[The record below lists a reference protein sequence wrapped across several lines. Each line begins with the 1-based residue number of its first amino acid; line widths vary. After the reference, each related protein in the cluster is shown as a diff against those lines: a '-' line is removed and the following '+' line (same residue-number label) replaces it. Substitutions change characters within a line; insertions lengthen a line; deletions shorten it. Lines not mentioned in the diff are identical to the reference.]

1 MSVLDS
7 STRIEPEPETKPSLV
22 GIVGPTGS
30 GKSALAIE
38 LARLLNGEIVNCDA
52 LQVYRELD
60 VGTAKIRPLEQK
72 GIPHHLVSLIPPT
85 EEFSAAA
92 FIARAAPVIEAIAAR
107 GRLPIVVGG
116 TGLYLRALLRGLFEG
131 PGRVPEVRARLE
143 GMARRRGTAALH
155 RLLSRWDPDSAE
167 RIHPNDR
174 VRLERAL
181 EVRIET
187 GRPMSALMAERQS
200 PVAQFEAI
208 LVGLEPSRT
217 ALSRRIERRVS
228 FMFDEGLANE
238 VQELRK
244 RYGED
249 IPAFKAIGYRETL
262 GYLSGDTDLRRTQEL
277 IAIAT
282 LQYAKRQMTW
292 FRREE
297 GVEWFQGSGDEPQV
311 VDGVLRHVRKS
322 THRQD
327 QETLHAET
335 AS

>member
-1 MSVLDS
+1 MAVLMTVLDAS
-7 STRIEPEPETKPSLV
+7 VVTRPALV
-22 GIVGPTGS
+22 AIVGPTGS
-30 GKSALAIE
+30 GKSDLAIE
-38 LARLLNGEIVNCDA
+38 VALALNGELVSCDA

-60 VGTAKIRPLEQK
+60 VGTAKVRPQDQQ
-72 GIPHHLVSLIPPT
+72 GIPHHLVSVISPA
-85 EEFSAAA
+85 EEFSAAQY
-92 FIARAAPVIEAIAAR
+92 IARAAPVIDSIAAR
-107 GRLPIVVGG
+107 GKLPIVVGG

-131 PGRVPEVRARLE
+131 PGRMPEVRARLE
-143 GMARRRGTAALH
+143 GIVARRGTAALH
-155 RLLSRWDPDSAE
+155 RLLNRWDPDSAE

-181 EVRIET
+181 EVRIQT
-187 GRPMSALMAERQS
+187 GRPMSALMAERKS
-200 PVAQFEAI
+200 PIAGFEAI
-208 LVGLEPSRT
+208 LVGLEPSRP

-228 FMFDEGLANE
+228 FMFDEGFATE
-238 VQELRK
+238 VRELRK

-262 GYLSGDTDLRRTQEL
+262 GYLSGVTDLRRTQAL

-282 LQYAKRQMTW
+282 SQYAKRQMTW

-297 GVEWFQGSGDEPQV
+297 GVEWFRGSGDEPAV
-311 VDGVLRHVRKS
+311 VHSVLRHVRKV
-322 THRQD
+322 THRQN